1 MAEILGTIASGFA
14 VISLA
19 IQIAG
24 TIQKLKNFHS
34 LMQSAPTD
42 ILFAIEELETL
53 SMVLEDVDRSMQEQ
67 SWRMCQV
74 ATDGMVELVNKL
86 EEHIGKG
93 KMRAK
98 FKFAKRKGQIDEF
111 RTRIE
116 CAKTTMLL
124 ANQVYYQATQ
134 RQRWET
140 LDRDVLHLQR
150 SHERNHNIIE
160 REVTQIRAFVI
171 NAPQSSVPSS
181 QKLLADVGTA
191 EVDADN
197 GNETDVELRISK
209 RTSSSGSRQHRP
221 RFNDQN
227 GRILL
232 SGLLAINLAR
242 GEKFTTTS
250 ILFGD
255 VAGLQRLFSD
265 GQATP
270 LELDPDGR
278 TPLHYAAL
286 YAQPAICNL
295 LLEHGAD
302 VNRQTFWIG
311 RFCQT
316 ILERKISIRVYSFSA
331 DIPSEEIFRR
341 WAAHSTP
348 SHFLLSTGRLLT
360 VNMRP
365 VFRNL
370 KCPPVST
377 TSMYEDYRLTLEAL
391 MRSGADAML
400 KDQYSRTA
408 YSIYT
413 GPASLLHWLI
423 KDDEWNFKNISPQ
436 DLQFMIIFQ
445 VMHGLKFEENLIE
458 PLLQI
463 GTEDILKVIT
473 QPLKY
478 EFTVL
483 YLLVSL
489 WVCCS
494 WQGSDSTHPAME
506 RLLLNLIR
514 AGVDVHS
521 LSSGGYTPLL
531 VMLGEMGRRT
541 GKFLIRKWLELL
553 SRGGVDL
560 VEYSRIENELH
571 DNNGTDWELKLWCD
585 LDYYVS
591 LLQLR
596 IGETPDD
603 FYIEFE
609 HPYVAKGW
617 AVHFWLGV
625 DDAIEEERTR
635 SMPGRW
641 HEDETE

>member
-1 MAEILGTIASGFA
+1 
-14 VISLA
+14 
-19 IQIAG
+19 
-24 TIQKLKNFHS
+24 
-34 LMQSAPTD
+34 
-42 ILFAIEELETL
+42 
-53 SMVLEDVDRSMQEQ
+53 
-67 SWRMCQV
+67 
-74 ATDGMVELVNKL
+74 
-86 EEHIGKG
+86 
-93 KMRAK
+93 
-98 FKFAKRKGQIDEF
+98 
-111 RTRIE
+111 
-116 CAKTTMLL
+116 
-124 ANQVYYQATQ
+124 
-134 RQRWET
+134 
-140 LDRDVLHLQR
+140 
-150 SHERNHNIIE
+150 
-160 REVTQIRAFVI
+160 
-171 NAPQSSVPSS
+171 
-181 QKLLADVGTA
+181 
-191 EVDADN
+191 
-197 GNETDVELRISK
+197 
-209 RTSSSGSRQHRP
+209 
-221 RFNDQN
+221 
-227 GRILL
+227 
-232 SGLLAINLAR
+232 
-242 GEKFTTTS
+242 
-250 ILFGD
+250 
-255 VAGLQRLFSD
+255 
-265 GQATP
+265 
-270 LELDPDGR
+270 
-278 TPLHYAAL
+278 
-286 YAQPAICNL
+286 
-295 LLEHGAD
+295 
-302 VNRQTFWIG
+302 
-311 RFCQT
+311 
-316 ILERKISIRVYSFSA
+316 
-331 DIPSEEIFRR
+331 
-341 WAAHSTP
+341 
-348 SHFLLSTGRLLT
+348 
-360 VNMRP
+360 MRP

-377 TSMYEDYRLTLEAL
+377 TSMYEDYRLSLEAL

-423 KDDEWNFKNISPQ
+423 KDDEWNFKTISPQ
-436 DLQFMIIFQ
+436 DLQFMILFQ

-585 LDYYVS
+585 LDYYVP

-617 AVHFWLGV
+617 AVDFWLGV